1 MAGDR
6 VTRTEVPR
14 LRTISDSASRN
25 GTLPDQRAGTIPVRS
40 GGAPSDGESGFAR
53 TAIRGAERTS
63 HARTYAAMSA
73 LLVALMIGFSVGPV
87 ARSLVGK
94 ENKDYRLWY
103 QTGRTMLEGGEI
115 YPRTHQLFPF
125 MYPPSCAAM
134 LALASNGGEVPFV
147 LGLTLLNSAAWL
159 AAILLAVYLAT
170 GRFLRQDPLL
180 YLVPTLCVSP
190 FVHDTYLLGQ
200 PNLLLLALMLGAF
213 ACLRLQR
220 QGGAGVLIALAA
232 AIKAFPILAIGYLAY
247 RRCWKA
253 IAALVVGLVILL
265 LVLPMGFRTVERAR
279 DDLATWNRGM
289 VLKYDP
295 YGIAQRPMR
304 SFSFKNQSLM
314 ATANRQL
321 RSVPADGEVDKRW
334 RVNIADWDFRTVNT
348 VIVLAGLGLCTFFM
362 ASMPRRGQR
371 TGQTDAIESAMLL
384 LLILIFSPLSFNYFY
399 VWLLYPLTVAL
410 HLVLSAPGRSSER
423 VVLISWLAVIVFLL
437 ALAIPFLRGAQ
448 AYGNLFFANLLLLI
462 GLGWGMRRMTGLAP
476 TS

>member
-6 VTRTEVPR
+6 AIRTEIPKMKGRV
-14 LRTISDSASRN
+14 DSAPRN
-25 GTLPDQRAGTIPVRS
+25 GMLPNQRAGTIPVRS
-40 GGAPSDGESGFAR
+40 GGVPADGEAGFTR
-53 TAIRGAERTS
+53 TAIQWVERTS
-63 HARTYAAMSA
+63 HAVIYAAMSA

-94 ENKDYRLWY
+94 KNKDYRLWY

-115 YPRTHQLFPF
+115 YPRNHQPFPF

-134 LALASNGGEVPFV
+134 LALASIGGEVPFV
-147 LGLTLLNSAAWL
+147 ISLIFLNSAAWL

-170 GRFLRQDPLL
+170 GRILRQDPLL
-180 YLVPTLCVSP
+180 YLIPTLCVSP

-213 ACLRLQR
+213 ACLRLQL

-253 IAALVVGLVILL
+253 IAALVVGLVVLV
-265 LVLPMGFRTVERAR
+265 LVLPMGFRNVERAR

-289 VLKYDP
+289 VLKYDT

-314 ATANRQL
+314 ATANRLL
-321 RSVPADGEVDKRW
+321 RSIPADGEVDRRW
-334 RVNIADWDFRTVNT
+334 KVNIADLDFRMVNA

-362 ASMPRRGQR
+362 VSMPRREQR
-371 TGQTDAIESAMLL
+371 TEQTDAIESAMLL
-384 LLILIFSPLSFNYFY
+384 QLILIFSPLSFNYFY